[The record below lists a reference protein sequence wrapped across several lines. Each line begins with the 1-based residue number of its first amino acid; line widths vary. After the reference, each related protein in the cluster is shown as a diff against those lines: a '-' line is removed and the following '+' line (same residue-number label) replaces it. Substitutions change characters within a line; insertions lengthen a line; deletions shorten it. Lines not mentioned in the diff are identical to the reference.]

1 MVTQNDS
8 SIDSQ
13 EKYTNLNIYHN
24 QANRKRKK
32 KKKGRR
38 HKETN
43 QIFKNDGFDYGKPS
57 LMGSSNSRLSSI
69 LSQNKNQTQS
79 TLSDDIYQQTHAQTP
94 NN

>member
-32 KKKGRR
+32 KKK
-38 HKETN
+38 E
-43 QIFKNDGFDYGKPS
+43 DGTRKQTKFLRMMD
-57 LMGSSNSRLSSI
+57 LIMA
-69 LSQNKNQTQS
+69 SQVS
-79 TLSDDIYQQTHAQTP
+79 WVRATP
-94 NN
+94 G